1 MIAHPEDRLD
11 ESEDLALEAEV
22 RVAVLETGV
31 KVVAYDD
38 DPTGVQ
44 TVHGVDVLADF
55 SQLELEIELSEPS
68 PLFFVLTNS
77 RSLPAPDAVQLN
89 RDITRNLLAVAKKL
103 GTRFVIASRSDSTL
117 RGHFPTETDAIG
129 SELGGV
135 DGVLICPA
143 FFEGGRYT
151 IEDVHYLRQGSRL
164 LPVAE
169 TEFARDATFGY
180 TRSNLREWVEEKTAG
195 LVPASAVAS
204 LSLEGIR
211 QSGSAWVKDQLSH
224 VHGGQPVVVNATCYR
239 DLHIVVLGLLEA
251 EQAGKRFIYRSSASF
266 VRARAGVDA
275 RPLLTRAD
283 LLGEKAPRYVPGL
296 VVVGS
301 HVRRSSE
308 QLDQLLD
315 LDRVV
320 GIEVDVA
327 ELMRGDNRWRIVASN
342 WMRMREA
349 LDEGLTP
356 AIYTSR
362 TVFGTNDQLHV
373 SQEVSKALV
382 DIVVGFEE
390 SPGFIVA
397 KGGITSSDIGTKS
410 LNAYRSLVLGQIRPG
425 VPVWRLGEESR
436 FPGMPYVVFPGN
448 VGGPETLA
456 EVVSELRG
464 DAID

>member
-1 MIAHPEDRLD
+1 MIAHPEDLLD
-11 ESEDLALEAEV
+11 DSEDLALEAEV
-22 RVAVLETGV
+22 QAAVLQTGV

-44 TVHGVDVLADF
+44 TVHDVAVLADF
-55 SQLELEIELSEPS
+55 SELAFEMELARPS
-68 PLFFVLTNS
+68 PLFFVLTNA
-77 RSLPAPDAVQLN
+77 RSLPAPDAAQLN
-89 RDITRNLLAVAKKL
+89 REITRNLLAVANKL
-103 GTRFVIASRSDSTL
+103 RTRFVIASRSDSTL
-117 RGHFPTETDAIG
+117 RGHFPTETDAI
-129 SELGGV
+129 SKELGGV

-151 IEDVHYLRQGSRL
+151 IEDVHYLRQADRL

-169 TEFARDATFGY
+169 TEFAHDATFGY

-195 LVPASAVAS
+195 AVPASAVAS
-204 LSLEGIR
+204 LSLDGIR
-211 QSGSAWVKDQLSH
+211 QSGPAWVKDQLSH

-239 DLHIVVLGLLEA
+239 DLHIFVLGLLEA
-251 EQAGKRFIYRSSASF
+251 EQAGKRFIYRTGASF

-275 RPLLTRAD
+275 RPLLNRVD
-283 LLGEKAPRYVPGL
+283 LLGANAPKSVPGL
-296 VVVGS
+296 VIVGS

-320 GIEVDVA
+320 GIEVDVH
-327 ELMRGDNRWRIVASN
+327 ELIRSGDHWGIVASN
-342 WMRMREA
+342 SVRMHQVLA
-349 LDEGLTP
+349 EGLTP
-356 AIYTSR
+356 VIYTSR
-362 TVFGTNDQLHV
+362 TVFNAADQLRV

-382 DIVVGFEE
+382 DIVDGFEE
-390 SPGFIVA
+390 SPGFIIA

-448 VGGPETLA
+448 VGAPETIA
-456 EVVSELRG
+456 EIVSELRS
-464 DAID
+464 DP